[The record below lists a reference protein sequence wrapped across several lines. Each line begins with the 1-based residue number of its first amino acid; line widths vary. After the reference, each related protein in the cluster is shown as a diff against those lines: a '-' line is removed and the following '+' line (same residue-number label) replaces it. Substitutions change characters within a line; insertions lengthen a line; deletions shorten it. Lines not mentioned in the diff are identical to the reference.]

1 MSAARRAA
9 KTDVAPAALL
19 RALAETGDL
28 AGAAARFPGLDAAG
42 AARILREAAD
52 ALDPEGRA
60 PAPEPAPSAPGTA
73 PGAAK
78 TGPSGVTMPKR
89 VRVFSDGAAR
99 GNPGPAGAG
108 AVIQAP
114 NGEVVARLG
123 RYLGRTTN
131 NVAEYQGLLLGLRH
145 ALAGGVR
152 EVQVAADSELM
163 IKQLRGQY
171 QVKAAHLKPLF
182 AEARALLGRFDR
194 VELVHV
200 PRAENAAADQMAN
213 RAVDERLED

>member
-1 MSAARRAA
+1 MS
-9 KTDVAPAALL
+9 PQGLAL
-19 RALAETGDL
+19 TQH
-28 AGAAARFPGLDAAG
+28 
-42 AARILREAAD
+42 
-52 ALDPEGRA
+52 
-60 PAPEPAPSAPGTA
+60 
-73 PGAAK
+73 
-78 TGPSGVTMPKR
+78 
-89 VRVFSDGAAR
+89 SDGGSR

-114 NGEVVARLG
+114 SGEVVARLG

-145 ALAGGVR
+145 ALAGGAR

-163 IKQLRGQY
+163 VKQLRGQY

-194 VELVHV
+194 VEVVHV